1 MTRGNQREKAREK
14 NLKDGAGAA
23 KKNTQSGSEQA
34 RNKDAV
40 AAIMQAKQA
49 KAAEKKAA
57 EGDAKAGG
65 KKK

>member
-34 RNKDAV
+34 RNKEAV

-49 KAAEKKAA
+49 KAAEKKAD
-57 EGDAKAGG
+57 GDAKAGG